1 MPEVLNSSMSSI
13 VRMNEEA
20 ERILSK
26 PVIKKEPFTRH
37 MLLKIV
43 QMFGKDGKNL
53 INLRFVLMC
62 LLGYFGFLRYSELA
76 NLIRSDIWTFQDR
89 LDFFIKQSKTDNFK
103 ECRWI
108 VISPTESQCVPKLI
122 FWFI

>member
-1 MPEVLNSSMSSI
+1 MPKVLNSSMSST

-26 PVIKKEPFTRH
+26 PVIKKKKKKKKKKKEPFTPH

-53 INLRFVLMC
+53 TYLRFVLMC
-62 LLGYFGFLRYSELA
+62 MLG
-76 NLIRSDIWTFQDR
+76 
-89 LDFFIKQSKTDNFK
+89 
-103 ECRWI
+103 
-108 VISPTESQCVPKLI
+108 
-122 FWFI
+122 

>member
-1 MPEVLNSSMSSI
+1 MPNVLNSSMSST

-20 ERILSK
+20 DRILSK
-26 PVIKKEPFTRH
+26 SVIKKEPFTPH

-62 LLGYFGFLRYSELA
+62 TLG
-76 NLIRSDIWTFQDR
+76 
-89 LDFFIKQSKTDNFK
+89 
-103 ECRWI
+103 
-108 VISPTESQCVPKLI
+108 
-122 FWFI
+122 

>member
-1 MPEVLNSSMSSI
+1 MVTEFMDMAKSFGIAEWNNLVKKNIKKMPKVLNSMSST

-20 ERILSK
+20 DRILSK
-26 PVIKKEPFTRH
+26 PVIKKEPFTPH

-62 LLGYFGFLRYSELA
+62 MLG
-76 NLIRSDIWTFQDR
+76 
-89 LDFFIKQSKTDNFK
+89 
-103 ECRWI
+103 
-108 VISPTESQCVPKLI
+108 
-122 FWFI
+122 

>member
-1 MPEVLNSSMSSI
+1 MPEVLNSSMSST

-26 PVIKKEPFTRH
+26 PVIKKEPFTH
-37 MLLKIV
+37 ILLKIV
-43 QMFGKDGKNL
+43 QMIGKDGKNL

-76 NLIRSDIWTFQDR
+76 NLIR
-89 LDFFIKQSKTDNFK
+89 
-103 ECRWI
+103 
-108 VISPTESQCVPKLI
+108 
-122 FWFI
+122 

>member
-1 MPEVLNSSMSSI
+1 MPKVLKSSMSST

-20 ERILSK
+20 DRILSK
-26 PVIKKEPFTRH
+26 PVIKKEPFTPH

-62 LLGYFGFLRYSELA
+62 MLG
-76 NLIRSDIWTFQDR
+76 
-89 LDFFIKQSKTDNFK
+89 
-103 ECRWI
+103 
-108 VISPTESQCVPKLI
+108 
-122 FWFI
+122 

>member
-1 MPEVLNSSMSSI
+1 MSST

-26 PVIKKEPFTRH
+26 PVIKKEPFTPH

-53 INLRFVLMC
+53 TNLRFFLMC
-62 LLGYFGFLRYSELA
+62 MLG
-76 NLIRSDIWTFQDR
+76 
-89 LDFFIKQSKTDNFK
+89 
-103 ECRWI
+103 
-108 VISPTESQCVPKLI
+108 
-122 FWFI
+122 

>member
-26 PVIKKEPFTRH
+26 PIIKKEPFTRH

-43 QMFGKDGKNL
+43 QMFGKYGENL

-62 LLGYFGFLRYSELA
+62 LLGYFGFLRYSEFYWQ
-76 NLIRSDIWTFQDR
+76 I
-89 LDFFIKQSKTDNFK
+89 
-103 ECRWI
+103 
-108 VISPTESQCVPKLI
+108 
-122 FWFI
+122 